1 MKLLPRVMTL
11 IRANLNDMLD
21 RAENPEMMIKQLIAD
36 LNNHLIQV
44 KTAAAQSLADQHILQ
59 RRLEQA
65 REEMASCERRAELA
79 VRNQDDRLA
88 RAALERY
95 NSYQRTAEE
104 LERQLEEQ
112 RKETE
117 SLKLALHQI
126 EVKVSEVTRQRDTL
140 LARHRRA
147 TARERLSQSR
157 PEIRTDRLEEI
168 LDAVEGYV
176 DQAEARAS
184 AARELD
190 RVSES
195 GDDYRRLSRME
206 EEDAIARQLAKLKE
220 KVSTSGAAAV

>member
-21 RAENPEMMIKQLIAD
+21 KAEDPEKMIKQLIAD

-59 RRLEQA
+59 RRLDQA

-88 RAALERY
+88 RTALERY
-95 NSYQRTAEE
+95 NSYQRTASE
-104 LERQLEEQ
+104 LEKQLEEQ

-117 SLKLALHQI
+117 GLKLALHQI

-157 PEIRTDRLEEI
+157 PDIRTDRLEEI
-168 LDAVEGYV
+168 LEAVEGYV
-176 DQAEARAS
+176 EHAEARAS
-184 AARELD
+184 AATELET
-190 RVSES
+190 VSETGS
-195 GDDYRRLSRME
+195 EYRKLARME
-206 EEDAIARQLAKLKE
+206 EEDALDRQLAQLKE
-220 KVSTSGAAAV
+220 KVSASGAVA